1 MDRSLELAI
10 HEHLAEYIAGKS
22 QLDELKSWLIGAT
35 WGLDRT
41 QPVPGIELANKLK
54 LALAEHS
61 GGYSTDEELSET
73 LEGLLSESLA
83 LL

>member
-10 HEHLAEYIAGKS
+10 HEHLAEHLTGKS
-22 QLDELKSWLIGAT
+22 HLDEFKSWLIGAT
-35 WGLDRT
+35 WGLDRS
-41 QPVPGIELANKLK
+41 QPVPGIELANKIE

-61 GGYSTDEELSET
+61 GGYRTDEEL
-73 LEGLLSESLA
+73 LENLESLLSESLA